1 MSTAEATPVLEVK
14 ETPENTESAESKDED
29 YVDMTFTKEVRQATK
44 DVHKLTDVLV
54 NAKFAIALTDD
65 EVWYDGLLVF
75 YELYKFFEAN
85 LPERLLPKELHRAAA
100 FERDF
105 AYFYGADWDKS
116 YEPRPAVKV
125 YLAHLEQV
133 KAKSEVLLFAF
144 AFQMYMALMSGGQLL
159 QKKRMI
165 ARKLWI
171 FPKDSAEQQQKQAEA
186 DAAEATAKA
195 AATAQDDGIADN
207 DLRARPMPEQVTIAQ
222 VGCEATYFPIRIPAL
237 KVKLRRIFNEV
248 YGQLD
253 EKTRAEYIE
262 ESRNVFRMNI
272 ELLRTVKGVNR
283 ANLKKL
289 AIAVVFVTSIYV
301 AFKLAIK

>member
-1 MSTAEATPVLEVK
+1 M
-14 ETPENTESAESKDED
+14 
-29 YVDMTFTKEVRQATK
+29 
-44 DVHKLTDVLV
+44 
-54 NAKFAIALTDD
+54 
-65 EVWYDGLLVF
+65 
-75 YELYKFFEAN
+75 
-85 LPERLLPKELHRAAA
+85 PERLLPKELHRASA

-105 AYFYGADWDKS
+105 AYFYGADWKNS
-116 YEPRPAVKV
+116 YEPRPAVKE

-133 KAKSEVLLFAF
+133 AAKSEVLLFAF

-171 FPKDSAEQQQKQAEA
+171 FPTDSAEQEQQQKQAEE

-195 AATAQDDGIADN
+195 AATAADDGIADN
-207 DLRARPMPEQVTIAQ
+207 DLRARPMPVQVTISQ
-222 VGCEATYFPIRIPAL
+222 VGCEATYFPIRIATL

-248 YGQLD
+248 YGKLN
-253 EKTRAEYIE
+253 EEERAEYIE

-272 ELLRTVKGVNR
+272 QLLRTVKGVNR

-289 AIAVVFVTSIYV
+289 AIAVVFLTGIYV
-301 AFKLAIK
+301 AIKLAVK